1 MIFTISAPIL
11 IKSPVISMSL
21 NLSGISAATLSYGSS
36 PYPLPNFNFAWSAG
50 ADGIQFLREDIA
62 SYYLANSDQAY
73 IIFKNGAG
81 VDPVNDPVFLVAQ
94 DLVGFPES
102 GQNSSAA
109 FPNLYFYESQIGQ
122 MPGALSATLSIQGL
136 RDYFYSQADAFG
148 LGFTQQEVDLI
159 NEGFTAYI
167 ARYAAVLNGRNLAET
182 GSSLTASEVGFD
194 YVDVWGDIAGIDAE
208 QFYSSGANIGAFY
221 FQPSEQSGVSNKQRF
236 ETYTQIFKDAASP
249 SSTYS
254 QTYQSSPDSYSP
266 YANVKEP
273 GFQIASSNP
282 PTVFQSLLPE
292 FLSRLRSGFYNGH
305 FADGGLKI
313 EAGVRSLLEAGV
325 DANPLFTGQGFGYSS
340 NGSPTAPLGLDRQTI
355 LERIPGYEFSAFNTF
370 VNQYSNRVT
379 TKNSSPAA
387 QGQGVQGS
395 DIFNPEFLSGSG
407 YFPEGSPALKYNNF
421 SNWNITVNRPKG
433 KFVSQDIFPTPK
445 NESLQPVQFFE
456 VGFDKAGLLLEMPE
470 TPITAKLVLSS
481 IDPRGFLDEDL
492 KLPGS
497 DETISDVF
505 RDLGKR
511 ISNFARSSIGDDV
524 IIGSKLNDFIGSKAG
539 NDKILGLCGDDIIN
553 TGSGYDIAILGDGK
567 DKVLITKDGMKG
579 AMSSL
584 SYLTLPD
591 FHSEDSIAIEKG
603 ITFEVLDRLTLSL
616 KYKGF
621 EKKVTLSGS
630 STLSVD
636 ASGKFSDSIGWNEII
651 ANKQIDVLA

>member
-1 MIFTISAPIL
+1 MIFTLSLPAL
-11 IKSPVISMSL
+11 VESPVISMSF

-62 SYYLANSDQAY
+62 SYYRANPDQAY
-73 IIFKNGAG
+73 TIFKDAAG
-81 VDPVNDPVFLVAQ
+81 VDLVNDPVFLVAQ

-148 LGFTQQEVDLI
+148 IGFTQQEIDLI
-159 NEGFTAYI
+159 NEGFAAYT

-182 GSSLTASEVGFD
+182 GSSLTASGVGYD
-194 YVDVWGDIAGIDAE
+194 YVDVWGYIAGIDAT
-208 QFYSSGANIGAFY
+208 QFYNSGANISAFY
-221 FQPSEQSGVSNKQRF
+221 FQPSEQSGVTNRQRF
-236 ETYTQIFKDAASP
+236 ETYTQIFRDAARP
-249 SSTYS
+249 GSTYS
-254 QTYQSSPDSYSP
+254 QTYQASSDSYSP
-266 YANVKEP
+266 YTNVKKP

-292 FLSRLRSGFYNGH
+292 FLSRVRSGFYSGN

-370 VNQYSNRVT
+370 VNQYKNRVIV
-379 TKNSSPAA
+379 KNSSSAA
-387 QGQGVQGS
+387 QAQGA

-407 YFPEGSPALKYNNF
+407 YFLEGSPALKYNNF
-421 SNWNITVNRPKG
+421 SDWNITVNRPEG
-433 KFVSQDIFPTPK
+433 EFVSQDIFPTSK
-445 NESLQPVQFFE
+445 NESLQPIQFFE
-456 VGFDKAGLLLEMPE
+456 VGFDKAGLLLEMPK
-470 TPITAKLVLSS
+470 TPITTKLVLSS
-481 IDPRGFLDEDL
+481 IDSSDFLDKDQ
-492 KLPGS
+492 KLPDG
-497 DETISDVF
+497 DETISDVS
-505 RDLGKR
+505 RDLGKG
-511 ISNFARSSIGDDV
+511 ISNFARSSVGDDV
-524 IIGSKLNDFIGSKAG
+524 IIGSKLNDFIGSKDG

-579 AMSSL
+579 AMSTL

-591 FHSEDSIAIEKG
+591 FHSEDSIVLEQG
-603 ITFEVLDRLTLSL
+603 ITYEILDRLSLSL
-616 KYKGF
+616 KYMGF
-621 EKKVTLSGS
+621 EKKVILSGS
-630 STLSVD
+630 STLTVE
-636 ASGKFSDSIGWNEII
+636 ASGVISDSIGWNEII
-651 ANKQIDVLA
+651 ANQQIDVLG